1 MSFFATFIITTSKL
15 KKIKSK
21 CEAIEMNIFYQIV
34 GFFSITPLFF
44 CEVSNPL
51 THIHEHRA
59 LTTTNYIYNKTS
71 TANKISDTPMPH
83 NEHKRLATNR

>member
-34 GFFSITPLFF
+34 GFFSITPLFR
-44 CEVSNPL
+44 EVSNPL
-51 THIHEHRA
+51 THIREHRA
-59 LTTTNYIYNKTS
+59 LTPTN
-71 TANKISDTPMPH
+71 
-83 NEHKRLATNR
+83 